1 MRTQICQQGD
11 LGSDLPCDPQAV
23 PSIQSSFFP
32 SVKWVMLMFLTNVF
46 LLGGCLTGD
55 DLRLLVILQ
64 HLGPDGEGPQGA
76 ILAIPAVP
84 VLTGRKANSSSAPV
98 PSSLACWQ
106 WVKSAGSQTVASWED
121 KLGRLITQNLGPSL
135 EGTRDESPVIID
147 HPLPCFSV
155 WSLQF
160 ETLQAQAGK
169 HGDDLRNT
177 RNEIAEMNR
186 AIQRLQAE
194 IDNIKNQVG
203 SSSPPRSS
211 LFLGAREGQP
221 SENEEPE
228 ALPGQGWCSS
238 SLGGPLVR
246 SPGQSVLVQV
256 LAQAKGRRGVLLGI
270 QPGEGALAQPA

>member
-106 WVKSAGSQTVASWED
+106 WVKNAGSQTVASWED

-203 SSSPPRSS
+203 SSPPPPAPPC
-211 LFLGAREGQP
+211 FLGPVKGSHLRM
-221 SENEEPE
+221 
-228 ALPGQGWCSS
+228 
-238 SLGGPLVR
+238 R
-246 SPGQSVLVQV
+246 SPRLS
-256 LAQAKGRRGVLLGI
+256 QAKA
-270 QPGEGALAQPA
+270 GAAQVSGAHL